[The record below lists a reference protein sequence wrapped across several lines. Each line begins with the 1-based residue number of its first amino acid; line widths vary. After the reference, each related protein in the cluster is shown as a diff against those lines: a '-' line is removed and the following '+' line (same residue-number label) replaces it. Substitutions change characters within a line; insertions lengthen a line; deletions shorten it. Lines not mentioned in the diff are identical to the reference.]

1 MVDSDGEAVAWIVVV
16 RSAVFRGGASVR
28 GLGEV
33 GGCWLLGGTVVQW
46 GGPEVEA
53 GAE

>member
-1 MVDSDGEAVAWIVVV
+1 MGSGGEVVAWIVVV

-33 GGCWLLGGTVVQW
+33 GGCWLLGGTVVLW
-46 GGPEVEA
+46 EDPEVGA

>member
-1 MVDSDGEAVAWIVVV
+1 MLDSVGEAVAWIVVV
-16 RSAVFRGGASVR
+16 RSAVFRDGPSVR

-33 GGCWLLGGTVVQW
+33 GGCWLLGGTVGRW
-46 GGPEVEA
+46 GDPEVGA